1 MSIETEVEYIKHLMQ
16 KLDVSI
22 EKISQVSNDVG
33 RLLAVHD
40 ERISQLERK
49 ADKKTDDIK
58 EIQEKVA
65 VQTKEIL
72 DKLDKLDDA
81 LSHKI
86 NTDIGDLKRQ
96 QNECYKDLSKTLD
109 DLETRIDTIE
119 RWKWVV
125 IGAVSIVGFVIG
137 NITDILNILK

>member
-96 QNECYKDLSKTLD
+96 QNEYHKDLTKTMD

-137 NITDILNILK
+137 NITDILQILK